1 MIWPTGGVLDGTSS
15 PLLSSIKTTQGYL
28 ATTTPSTYI
37 PFSFFSILHAVRI
50 ACAYRGAARAGGYDH
65 KLGNFQAALVP
76 VILILGGTTIT
87 NVLMGIVPGWLISP
101 IPVLTYAYGVFFFD
115 VIPRSSSVLTCTL
128 PSILPLLATK
138 LGAVTFLLSL
148 PKYPREIFFGMVD
161 GFTRIMGI
169 TTLGIDTVLSH
180 PNVALRHSP
189 WAMIAVATLAGGGG
203 GMIVPAFKGFGP
215 EWSLASTPGWVKDG
229 PGIDIWGATVAGY
242 VYATLIDAHPFFRVL
257 PNAIFTRLPILNLLV
272 KLPKGYLTNKAPTPL
287 LPADEAKIFCALL
300 LGGMLAIRAARP
312 LLAELSK
319 PAPKRKAIQ
328 AKSSSPAAVN
338 AAESSSKKVTKEK
351 KTQ

>member
-1 MIWPTGGVLDGTSS
+1 MVWPTGGVLDGTSS
-15 PLLSSIKTTQGYL
+15 PLLSSIKSTQGYL
-28 ATTTPSTYI
+28 ASTTPSVYI
-37 PFSFFSILHAVRI
+37 PFSLFSILHAVRI

-87 NVLMGIVPGWLISP
+87 NILMGIVPGWLISP
-101 IPVLTYAYGVFFFD
+101 IPVLTYA
-115 VIPRSSSVLTCTL
+115 
-128 PSILPLLATK
+128 ILPLLATK
-138 LGAVTFLLSL
+138 LGAVTMLLNL
-148 PKYPREIFFGMVD
+148 PKYPREIFFAMVD

-180 PNVALRHSP
+180 PNVALRNSP

-242 VYATLIDAHPFFRVL
+242 VYATLIDAHPAFRAL
-257 PNAIFTRLPILNLLV
+257 PNAIFNRLPILNLFV

-287 LPADEAKIFCALL
+287 LPPDEAKIFCALM
-300 LGGMLAIRAARP
+300 LGSMLAVRAARP
-312 LLAELSK
+312 LIASLSS
-319 PAPKRKAIQ
+319 PAPKRKSIA

-338 AAESSSKKVTKEK
+338 SAQSSAVTANKK

>member
-101 IPVLTYAYGVFFFD
+101 MPVLTYA
-115 VIPRSSSVLTCTL
+115 L
-128 PSILPLLATK
+128 LPLLATK
-138 LGAVTFLLSL
+138 LGAVTLLLSL
-148 PKYPREIFFGMVD
+148 PKYPREIFFSMVD

-169 TTLGIDTVLSH
+169 TTLGVDTVLSH

-189 WAMIAVATLAGGGG
+189 WAMMAVATLAGGGG

-257 PNAIFTRLPILNLLV
+257 PNAIVSSLPFLKLFV

-287 LPADEAKIFCALL
+287 LPPDEAKIFCALL
-300 LGGMLAIRAARP
+300 LGSMLAIRAARP
-312 LLAELSK
+312 LLADLTK
-319 PAPKRKAIQ
+319 PAPKRKTIQ

-338 AAESSSKKVTKEK
+338 AEPSSSKKVTKEK